1 MNASPS
7 ATPVHCQD
15 CGLSKLCFPPSFDQ
29 QMLEEVAHAVG
40 QIPVLPKGGVVYAR
54 GDAASALYAVR
65 SGAVKTI
72 IVDAQGEEQVTGFYL
87 PGEVVGLEH
96 LGQAQCITTAVA
108 LERSMLCALPITS
121 MSQLSRQLPALQ
133 QHLFQI
139 MSSAMSADYQRMHLL
154 TQHSAESRVASFLLS
169 LMERHRKRRLD
180 PLHLRLPM
188 SRGDL
193 GNHLG
198 LALET
203 VSRTLGTLQQRG
215 IVQISGRH
223 VGIVDENSLAR
234 LGGSQCA

>member
-1 MNASPS
+1 MAASITNSSLVHRIGYCYQAARVYHHRGMTRRPAWQPVACNTPKHNSTPWATHRISVARRLNRTNNRMNATTN

-121 MSQLSRQLPALQ
+121 MSQL
-133 QHLFQI
+133 
-139 MSSAMSADYQRMHLL
+139 
-154 TQHSAESRVASFLLS
+154 
-169 LMERHRKRRLD
+169 
-180 PLHLRLPM
+180 
-188 SRGDL
+188 
-193 GNHLG
+193 
-198 LALET
+198 
-203 VSRTLGTLQQRG
+203 
-215 IVQISGRH
+215 
-223 VGIVDENSLAR
+223 
-234 LGGSQCA
+234 